1 MAAVELA
8 AGAAAGYVLLRA
20 GWIFGG
26 LLAVVVGAVL
36 AVGALVAWRRGH
48 RPAATGLLVG
58 ALVSAV
64 VLAA

>member
-1 MAAVELA
+1 MAALELL

-26 LLAVVVGAVL
+26 VLAVAVGAVL
-36 AVGALVAWRRGH
+36 AAAALVAWRRAH
-48 RPAATGLLVG
+48 RPAAAGLLVG

-64 VLAA
+64 VLAS